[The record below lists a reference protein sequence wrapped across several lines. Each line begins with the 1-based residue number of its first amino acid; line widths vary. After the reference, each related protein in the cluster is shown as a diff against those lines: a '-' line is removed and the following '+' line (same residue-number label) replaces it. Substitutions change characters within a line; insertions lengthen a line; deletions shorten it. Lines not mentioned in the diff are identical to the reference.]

1 MVPLSFAGIG
11 EYTIKSVR
19 GGRGMRRRLIS
30 MGINEGDKIRIIKPA
45 PGPIIIAK
53 NNIRIGIGFGMA
65 KRIFVI

>member
-1 MVPLSFAGIG
+1 MVPLSFACMG

-19 GGRGMRRRLIS
+19 GGRRMRQRLIS

-45 PGPIIIAK
+45 PGTIIIAK

-65 KRIFVI
+65 SKIFVI